1 MNYERLKS
9 TSRKVIIHMAWVLY
23 IISVNT
29 ENDHLVCIASYVEF
43 VMCYSLFRVLILLSH
58 VLGSTR
64 GINDQKI

>member
-29 ENDHLVCIASYVEF
+29 ENDHLVCIAS
-43 VMCYSLFRVLILLSH
+43 
-58 VLGSTR
+58 
-64 GINDQKI
+64 